1 MQLASGHRTV
11 ILSAME
17 KIVRQKMDEIDVDL
31 MLDTIKQAL
40 TELTMSKVT
49 VFFTFYF
56 LLYVSLLMCLIS

>member
-1 MQLASGHRTV
+1 
-11 ILSAME
+11 
-17 KIVRQKMDEIDVDL
+17 MDEIDVDL